1 VAELQQKMLI
11 YILGLIQLVKIM
23 MLIFM
28 VMGKIELIK
37 IKVRV

>member
-28 VMGKIELIK
+28 VMGKIGLIK
-37 IKVRV
+37 IEVRV